1 MSIALILE
9 MASSGFGDRIALD
22 TADGGITFAEL
33 TARARAGA
41 QFIAADQPEHV
52 VFIGR
57 NGPVFPLL
65 LFSSALA
72 GIPFIPLNYRLTRD
86 AMLDLLGGIE
96 EPMLVV
102 EPDYVPLVSGT
113 YHAVSVAEFLSASSA
128 GAGFE
133 GVEAPDDSP
142 AILLFTSGTTARPK
156 TVVLRHANLLAYVFS
171 TADFGS
177 AENTDAAL
185 VAVPPYHIAAVG
197 SALSNAYVGRRV
209 VYLPDFDARLW
220 LEIVRRERVTSAMVV
235 PTMLVRIVDALGDS
249 PADVPDLRLIS
260 YGGARMPRPALMKA
274 LRSFPKAGFCNAY
287 GLTETSSTLTLLS
300 PEDHRAALESGDP
313 RHRERLSSAG
323 RPVPGVEIQVRD
335 EDGAVAPTGV
345 VGDLYVRG
353 AQVSGEYLWQGSTLD
368 ADGWFNTRDRA
379 RLDGDG
385 YLYVE
390 GRADDTII
398 RAGENIAPA
407 EIEDVLR
414 EHRAVK
420 DVAIIGKPDD
430 EWGERIVAVVVREP
444 GAKVTGDELRAYAR
458 ERLRGSRTPDEVV
471 WRGDLPYTMTG
482 KLLRRELAAE
492 LLEGT

>member
-9 MASSGFGDRIALD
+9 MASSGFGDRIALGS
-22 TADGGITFAEL
+22 TDGGITFAEL
-33 TARARAGA
+33 AARAQAGA
-41 QFIAADQPEHV
+41 QFITADQTQHV

-65 LFSSALA
+65 LFSAALA
-72 GIPFIPLNYRLTRD
+72 GVPFVPLNYRLTRD
-86 AMLDLLGGIE
+86 AVLDLLDGIE
-96 EPMLVV
+96 KPMLVI
-102 EPDYVPLVSGT
+102 EPEYVPLVSGT
-113 YHAVSVAEFLSASSA
+113 YQTVSVAEFLSASSP
-128 GAGFE
+128 GERFE
-133 GVEAPDDSP
+133 GAEVLDDSP
-142 AILLFTSGTTARPK
+142 AVLLFTSGTTARPK

-177 AENTDAAL
+177 AEVNDATL

-209 VYLPDFDARLW
+209 VYLPDFDAPLW
-220 LEIVRRERVTSAMVV
+220 LDIVRRERVTSAMVV
-235 PTMLVRIVDALGDS
+235 PTMLVRIVDALGDD

-274 LRSFPKAGFCNAY
+274 LRSFPTAGFCNAY
-287 GLTETSSTLTLLS
+287 GLTETSSTLTLLG
-300 PEDHRAALESGDP
+300 PEDHRTALESADP
-313 RHRERLSSAG
+313 RHRERLGSAG

-335 EDGAVAPTGV
+335 EDGAVAPAGV
-345 VGDLYVRG
+345 AGDLYVRG
-353 AQVSGEYLWQGSTLD
+353 AQVSGEYLGQGSALD

-379 RLDGDG
+379 RLDDDG

-420 DVAIIGKPDD
+420 DVAIVGKPDE

-444 GAKVTGDELRAYAR
+444 DAKVTADELRAYAR

-471 WRGDLPYTMTG
+471 WRGELPHTATG

-492 LLEGT
+492 LLDGT